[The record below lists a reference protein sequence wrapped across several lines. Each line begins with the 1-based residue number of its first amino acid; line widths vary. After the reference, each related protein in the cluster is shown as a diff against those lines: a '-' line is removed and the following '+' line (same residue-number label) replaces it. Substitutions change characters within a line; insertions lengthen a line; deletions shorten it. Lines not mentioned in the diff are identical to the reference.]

1 MHVYHRNRSAVVTFQ
16 QHDDCHGHTPSYYPK
31 DQCSGPRHC
40 RYVRP
45 GHLHPRPALS
55 SPPPSAW
62 NGPPDHQLK
71 KIFRCAGRQVKL
83 LLWRRLCFRREA
95 LEDLAAAAR
104 CSDATLAPPPV
115 FRRLPR
121 RRRLFLRRPRRH
133 SLCLRCPPCR
143 PSMPPPAPPP
153 PSPPPPPP
161 PPALGAGA
169 VVAAPSAPPPP
180 PLSAVAAVGSPSG
193 RPSSTR
199 TCGPSLGFSFVRS
212 FVHSGVSLWL
222 LLAFRCQNYR
232 FPG

>member
-83 LLWRRLCFRREA
+83 LLWRRLCFRREGA
-95 LEDLAAAAR
+95 PQKGREFVQKAPLAELVPQ
-104 CSDATLAPPPV
+104 CSI
-115 FRRLPR
+115 
-121 RRRLFLRRPRRH
+121 
-133 SLCLRCPPCR
+133 
-143 PSMPPPAPPP
+143 
-153 PSPPPPPP
+153 
-161 PPALGAGA
+161 
-169 VVAAPSAPPPP
+169 APSSSRAGQSCSS
-180 PLSAVAAVGSPSG
+180 SA
-193 RPSSTR
+193 
-199 TCGPSLGFSFVRS
+199 
-212 FVHSGVSLWL
+212 
-222 LLAFRCQNYR
+222 
-232 FPG
+232 

>member
-83 LLWRRLCFRREA
+83 LLWRRLCFRREGA
-95 LEDLAAAAR
+95 PQKGSKKVENLCRRRPWPNLCRSARLRPAAHEQGRAAP
-104 CSDATLAPPPV
+104 L
-115 FRRLPR
+115 R
-121 RRRLFLRRPRRH
+121 RRRRRRRGRRRRRRNGGRRNGRRLGLRTGRRRRWLRTDRLRGPRFGDGAATQLAIGRH
-133 SLCLRCPPCR
+133 
-143 PSMPPPAPPP
+143 
-153 PSPPPPPP
+153 
-161 PPALGAGA
+161 A
-169 VVAAPSAPPPP
+169 VV
-180 PLSAVAAVGSPSG
+180 
-193 RPSSTR
+193 
-199 TCGPSLGFSFVRS
+199 
-212 FVHSGVSLWL
+212 
-222 LLAFRCQNYR
+222 
-232 FPG
+232 